1 MGNHNL
7 SLDGKVSKEVVA
19 DINVFGSRILTRFR
33 SNLDDTL
40 IVT

>member
-1 MGNHNL
+1 MGNDYVA
-7 SLDGKVSKEVVA
+7 LDGMVSQNMVPN
-19 DINVFGSRILTRFR
+19 INVFGSRMLTRVV